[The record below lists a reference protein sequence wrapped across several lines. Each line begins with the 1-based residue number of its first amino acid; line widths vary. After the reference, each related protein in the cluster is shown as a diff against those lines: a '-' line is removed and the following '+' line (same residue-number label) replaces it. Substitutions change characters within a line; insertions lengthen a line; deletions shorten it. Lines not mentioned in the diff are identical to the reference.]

1 MLAGQIQVRPGAT
14 EDESDLVT
22 EVCWPVVRAV
32 TPEEAQTP
40 SRKALTSGPAN
51 EAP

>member
-1 MLAGQIQVRPGAT
+1 VLTIWDVLAGCARFPSRADST

-32 TPEEAQTP
+32 TPD
-40 SRKALTSGPAN
+40 PA
-51 EAP
+51 